1 MSEKEK
7 EMPDAIVLYNNPE
20 GRPLI
25 DVRLDEDTVW
35 LSQAQMSTLF
45 EKDLRTVSEHLR
57 NVFKEGELAESAV
70 VRKFRITAA
79 DGKMYNVSHYNLD
92 VVISVGYRVKS
103 RQGTRFRIWA
113 TRVLKDHLLRG
124 YTFYEKRLIEQKQ
137 RWEEMQQTMG
147 LLGRIIEKRVFS
159 LDETDSLLQV
169 IADYAKALDLLDDY
183 DHQRLES
190 PQGLQPST
198 NATQLTYEMGKEVI
212 EQLRDNTK
220 GASDLFGREKDNGLH
235 GALGAI
241 YQSFEGQDLYPSIDE
256 KAAHLL
262 YFMVKN
268 HAFVDGNKRIGAFF
282 YLWFL
287 RLHDALYRVDGN
299 KRMSNSTLVAL
310 TLLIAESKPQEK
322 PVMIKLI
329 LLLMQLGTRAE

>member
-1 MSEKEK
+1 MSDNEK
-7 EMPDAIVLYNNPE
+7 MDTDMIILYNDPD
-20 GRPLI
+20 GMPLL
-25 DVRLDEDTVW
+25 DVRLDEETVW
-35 LSQAQMSTLF
+35 LSQAQMVTLF
-45 EKDLRTVSEHLR
+45 DKDLRTVSEHIR
-57 NVFKEGELAESAV
+57 NVFKEGELAEASV
-70 VRKFRITAA
+70 IRKFRITAA
-79 DGKMYNVSHYNLD
+79 DGKTYAVNHYNLD

-103 RQGTRFRIWA
+103 KRGTQFRIWA

-124 YTFYEKRLIEQKQ
+124 YTVYEKRLIEQKQ

-147 LLGRIIEKRVFS
+147 LLGRIIEKRSFS

-190 PQGLQPST
+190 PQGLLPSA
-198 NATQLTYEMGKEVI
+198 NATQLTYEMGNAVI
-212 EQLRDNTK
+212 ARLRENTA
-220 GASDLFGREKDNGLH
+220 GASDLFGREKDNGLQ

-241 YQSFEGQDLYPSIDE
+241 YQSFAGQDLYPSIEE

-262 YFMVKN
+262 YFIVKN

-282 YLWFL
+282 FLWFL
-287 RLHDALYRVDGN
+287 RLHDALYGVDGT

-310 TLLIAESKPQEK
+310 TLLIAESKPPEK
-322 PVMIKLI
+322 AVMIKLI
-329 LLLMQLGTRAE
+329 LLLMQLGAKAS